1 MKQKYGTVAVYG
13 DDGVRKSPFEDKE
26 KAEGFETVKLK
37 IESNK
42 LNEDCSVEKGIVITE
57 GTTSALKIMKSKN
70 VVILKGAIG
79 CGKTHALM
87 AIQNHFHEKKW
98 ETEWIKFQNIKEKTS
113 KEKPTILL
121 CDDLFGRF
129 GSCVFSQ
136 DDIDE
141 IEEILKTIENSK
153 DNIKT
158 VIGIHTHIFDEV
170 KKDLK
175 LSFLQQ
181 KNITVEMDKLS
192 AAETLLI
199 YKEQL
204 KKGHCKTD
212 SNCWFKTVGFQSV
225 LDKLS
230 KNQGQIGSPFLSL
243 IYCNHH
249 ELFSDEAFSA
259 NPIQTMM
266 QHFQRMRQDKTSTL
280 YGCLV
285 YLMCVQEHICEEK
298 PQEWAVHISADI
310 TKDSLAIAAASG
322 YVKVDNNKATLA
334 HDILTNVLFK
344 SVAETEKCLSPVVK
358 NSEVDMM
365 LQLFRPP
372 GTTHSDLYCDFMDV
386 NKDETLRQ
394 IGKEFVY
401 RYAFK
406 YQKQCKD
413 HPLLTMDFVNEKYIS
428 YLKAPPKHIKKSK

>member
-1 MKQKYGTVAVYG
+1 MIYFNIGTFY
-13 DDGVRKSPFEDKE
+13 FE
-26 KAEGFETVKLK
+26 GY
-37 IESNK
+37 K

-57 GTTSALKIMKSKN
+57 GTTSALKIMDSKN
-70 VVILKGAIG
+70 VVIIKGAIG

-87 AIQNHFHEKKW
+87 AIQNHFQEKQW
-98 ETEWIKFQNIKEKTS
+98 ETEWVEFQNLKENTS

-121 CDDLFGRF
+121 CDNLFGRF
-129 GSCVFSQ
+129 GGCVFSQ
-136 DDIDE
+136 TDVDE

-158 VIGIHTHIFDEV
+158 AIGVHTHIFDEV
-170 KKDLK
+170 NKDLK

-212 SNCWFKTVGFQSV
+212 FNCWFKTIGFQSV

-243 IYCNHH
+243 IYCNQH
-249 ELFSDEAFSA
+249 ELFSDEAFSV

-266 QHFQRMRQDKTSTL
+266 KHFQRMRQDKNSL
-280 YGCLV
+280 YSCLV

-310 TKDSLAIAAASG
+310 TKDSFKNAAASG
-322 YVKVDNNKATLA
+322 YAKIDNNRAILA
-334 HDILTNVLFK
+334 HDILTDVLFK
-344 SVAETEKCLSPVVK
+344 SVAETENYLLPVVQ

-372 GTTHSDLYCDFMDV
+372 GTTHSDLHCDFLDV
-386 NKDETLRQ
+386 NKDETLRS

-401 RYAFK
+401 RYASN
-406 YQKQCKD
+406 YHKQWWKD
-413 HPLLTMDFVNEKYIS
+413 HPLLTIGFVRERYYS
-428 YLKAPPKHIKKSK
+428 YSKAPPKHMKKSK